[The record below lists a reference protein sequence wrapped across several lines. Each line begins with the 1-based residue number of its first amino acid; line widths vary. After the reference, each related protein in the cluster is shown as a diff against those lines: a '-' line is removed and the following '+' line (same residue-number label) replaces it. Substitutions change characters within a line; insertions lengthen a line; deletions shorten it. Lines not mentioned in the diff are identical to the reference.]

1 MGSYLMAKRD
11 VIVWLVDDVESVRKS
26 IRAVLETADIT
37 IRDYGS
43 AKAFLKEYQSD
54 SAGCLVVDQHMPD
67 MSGVELLEHLASRG
81 ITPPA
86 IIFTGQG
93 SAALRAKALKAGA
106 IAMLDKP
113 VDAQE
118 LIELIEANFPPS
130 DRRAAHLAT

>member
-1 MGSYLMAKRD
+1 MSKRD
-11 VIVWLVDDVESVRKS
+11 VIVWLVDDVEFVRKS

-43 AKAFLKEYQSD
+43 AKDFLAEYQSD
-54 SAGCLVVDQHMPD
+54 FVGCLVVDQHMPE
-67 MSGVELLEHLASRG
+67 MSGIELLQHLSARG
-81 ITPPA
+81 VTPPA

-93 SAALRAKALKAGA
+93 SAALRAKALQAGA

-118 LIELIEANFPPS
+118 LIELIEATF
-130 DRRAAHLAT
+130 AAA